1 MLWKVGTRGS
11 ALSLS
16 QTQDALNRIAV
27 LFPFLSFQLVPFSSP
42 GDRDLASSLRTAPA
56 DFFSRDLDEAVLSGT
71 IDFAVHSAKDLSY
84 PLPNQQLDWFWLP
97 WYEDARDCLVLRL
110 GESRSSLSRPV
121 VGVSSDRREAYVKST
136 FPDAV
141 IRPIRGS
148 IPARIAQL
156 DAGDFDVV
164 IMAGAALKRLG
175 LSERITEWISL
186 EQLPTPQA
194 QGRLAVTFRKGNLE
208 LTRFRSCFVKA
219 VRFVGAGVGSAGLI
233 TWDGLKELRQA
244 DVCLYDQLMDERL
257 LRELPPHAQC
267 VFVGKRCGGH
277 SMPQSAITERIA
289 EYARQGLRVVR
300 LKGGDPGLFGRLSE
314 EIGKLDELQVPYRVL
329 PGVSALVAATTGT
342 GMLLTKRG
350 ESRGFTV
357 LTPRAEGG
365 VNADAGIK
373 ERGRFPL
380 VLFMSVK
387 LAEDV
392 ARRLIEEGW
401 SPDTPAAIVYQAGG
415 EEEKIVRATL
425 ATLRPCEGEEAPGLI
440 LIGSPAAGG
449 YRSEMGGL
457 DGMRVLLTCSESIL
471 PKAELSVRDLGGV
484 PLLRPLIR
492 LRTEIRA
499 REAIRSLDSYD
510 WVVLTSPSA
519 ARIFL
524 DLLRSESFDLRKVPK
539 VMVCGPGCAVELEK
553 AGLQADWMPK
563 EVFCADGLI
572 ATFSDGD
579 WNGQRILRFRSEKA
593 GDSVAQALRDRGATV
608 TDCILYRNEEIRYE
622 NLPQFDAVFFSSTST
637 VESFQHQFGMAPLD
651 GKTVVVLG
659 KPTAAALRKAGRE
672 PDAIAK
678 EATVSSLGSLLFG
691 LRFAKNFA

>member
-1 MLWKVGTRGS
+1 MQWKVGTRGS
-11 ALSLS
+11 ALSLA
-16 QTQDALNRIAV
+16 QTQDALNRIIG
-27 LFPFLSFQLVPFSSP
+27 LFPFLSFQTIPFSSP

-56 DFFSRDLDEAVLSGT
+56 DFFSRDLDEAVLSGM
-71 IDFAVHSAKDLSY
+71 IDLAVHSAKDLSY
-84 PLPNQQLDWFWLP
+84 PLPNPRLDWFWLP
-97 WYEDARDCLVLRL
+97 WYEDARDCLVLRS
-110 GESRSSLSRPV
+110 GESRASLSRPV
-121 VGVSSDRREAYVKST
+121 IGVSSDRREAYVNSE

-148 IPARIAQL
+148 IPSRIAQL

-175 LSERITEWISL
+175 LSERITEWIPL
-186 EQLPTPQA
+186 DRLPTPLA
-194 QGRLAVTFRKGNLE
+194 QGRLAVTFRKGNPEWMRL
-208 LTRFRSCFVKA
+208 RSCFVKA

-257 LRELPPHAQC
+257 LRELPPQAQA

-277 SMPQSAITERIA
+277 SMPQSEITELIA

-314 EIGKLDELQVPYRVL
+314 EIGRLDELQIPYRVL

-357 LTPRAEGG
+357 MTPRAEGG
-365 VNADAGIK
+365 GNADVGIE
-373 ERGRFPL
+373 ERSRFPL

-392 ARRLIEEGW
+392 ARRLIGEGW
-401 SPDTPAAIVYQAGG
+401 SPETPAAIVYQAGG
-415 EEEKIVRATL
+415 EEEKIVRGTL
-425 ATLRPCEGEEAPGLI
+425 ATLHPSEGEEAPGLI

-449 YRSEMGGL
+449 YRSAAGGL

-484 PLLRPLIR
+484 PLARPLIR
-492 LRTEIRA
+492 LRAESRA
-499 REAIRSLDSYD
+499 REEIRSLDSYD

-519 ARIFL
+519 VRIFL
-524 DLLRSESFDLRKVPK
+524 ELLRSESFDLRQVPK
-539 VMVCGPGCAVELEK
+539 LIVCGPGCASELET
-553 AGLQADWMPK
+553 AGLHADWMPK
-563 EVFCADGLI
+563 ESFSAEGLI
-572 ATFSDGD
+572 ATLSDGY

-593 GDSVAQALRDRGATV
+593 GESVAGALRERGATV
-608 TDCILYRNEEIRYE
+608 TDCILYRNEEVRYD
-622 NLPQFDAVFFSSTST
+622 NLPRFDAVFFASASA
-637 VESFQHQFGMAPLD
+637 VESFLNQFGADRLT
-651 GKTVVVLG
+651 GKKVVVLG
-659 KPTAAALRKAGRE
+659 NPTATALRKAGRE

-678 EATVSSLGSLLFG
+678 EATVSSLGLLLFG
-691 LRFAKNFA
+691 TSVNA